1 MHCAILTLFP
11 EAIRPYLDES
21 IVGIAQAQG
30 KLRIDLVDF
39 RNHALDP
46 HRTVDD
52 RPFGGGPGMV
62 LKPEPIFAAIEE
74 VERSHG
80 AFHKILLCPRGR
92 TFDQS
97 RARELSR
104 MDRLLFLC
112 GRYEGYDE
120 RIRTGFAWEEISLGD
135 FVLAGGE
142 LAAMVVLEAAVRL
155 IPGVLGCAQ
164 SAEFESFEGELLDYP
179 QYTRPREFR
188 AEKVPDVLLSGDHK
202 AVAAWRLEQARLL
215 TARKLTASKPTA
227 SKPTEQTRAAASPT
241 TPDDS
246 SGSFPGSSDR
256 IP

>member
-92 TFDQS
+92 TFDQT

-215 TARKLTASKPTA
+215 TARKLT
-227 SKPTEQTRAAASPT
+227 EQQAHRAERAAARPT
-241 TPDDS
+241 TS
-246 SGSFPGSSDR
+246 SASGESSDESSDR